1 LKGISVLKEKKTEN
15 DLSILDSNET
25 AVEIDTNAS
34 VEGENQT
41 TEEPKRIKPWII
53 LTSIVLI
60 IAIILLG
67 AYTWYSYNTLATYD
81 GGRVTR
87 AELNRYFENALLE
100 AGLTR
105 EEVTNMD
112 TAMDNLLLSLA
123 NEEVFY
129 KQLENLNVGVLTEEE
144 IANVETTSKQIVDD
158 YVTAN
163 MDTIIAGL
171 PEGYS
176 DKDLEKAVADF
187 ELNALNQSGYLDF
200 ESYIESNIKA
210 AIFEKA
216 YSELLPDEE
225 VAPTEDEVK
234 AEFDALVASQKTAY
248 DGNPAAFL
256 GEVDSLSFSVYV
268 PDGIRYVRH
277 ILIKINEETYNEIV
291 EFKNNGDEASA
302 DALLEEA
309 LAEIK
314 PKAEEVLAMLDA
326 EEITFTD
333 AIVEYGE
340 DPGMEY
346 YPEGYQVCEGYEGYV
361 PEFTDG
367 SMALEN
373 VGDYSGLIPTMY
385 GYHIIEYYTK
395 VPSEVT
401 AYEDVHDSIYS
412 SLLESNRSTKW
423 LEFLTVW
430 PQELHLDFKDSKLND
445 ISMY

>member
-1 LKGISVLKEKKTEN
+1 MKEKKTEN

-25 AVEIDTNAS
+25 VVELDTNAS

-60 IAIILLG
+60 IAIIALG
-67 AYTWYSYNTLATYD
+67 VYTWYSYNTLATYD

-87 AELNRYFENALLE
+87 AELNRYFENALLD
-100 AGLTR
+100 AGLTKD
-105 EEVTNMD
+105 EVTDID

-129 KQLENLNVGVLTEEE
+129 KQLESLNVGVLTAEELMD
-144 IANVETTSKQIVDD
+144 IETSSRKIVDD

-176 DKDLEKAVADF
+176 DRDLQKATDEF

-200 ESYIESNIKA
+200 QSYLEANIKTR
-210 AIFEKA
+210 IFEKA
-216 YSELLPDEE
+216 YAELLPDEE
-225 VAPTEDEVK
+225 VAPTEDAVK
-234 AEFDALVASQKTAY
+234 AEFDTMVANQKATY

-256 GEVDSLSFSVYV
+256 DEVDSLSFSVYV

-277 ILIKINEETYNEIV
+277 ILIKIDEETFNEISA
-291 EFKNNGDEASA
+291 FLNSGDQASA

-314 PKAEEVLAMLDA
+314 PKADEVLAMLDA
-326 EEITFTD
+326 GEITFTE
-333 AIVEYGE
+333 AIAEYGE

-373 VGDYSGLIPTMY
+373 VGDYSGLVSTMY
-385 GYHIIEYYTK
+385 GYHIIEYFTK
-395 VPSEVT
+395 VPSEVA

-412 SLLESNRSTKW
+412 YLVDSNRSQKW
-423 LEFLTVW
+423 LEFLTIW
-430 PQELHLDFKDSKLND
+430 PQELHLDFKNSKLND